1 MLHRCFN
8 EGWRTALNSLH
19 TCVLTWHDNLD
30 AIQALQ
36 HVFKDPSSLRELHIQ
51 TADQKPMT
59 ELNLALPGFLNL
71 NSLVIEAAGDLF
83 VQLPARM
90 QLCRL
95 HVITPRALSLT
106 AEDPALMSERLT
118 DLLVICG
125 SYRGMG
131 FHGTLRPHLARNGRR
146 IGFAK
151 QAYRFCYG
159 VEAVCSVSFIERSL
173 VALTHEVHNVH
184 FPVFVESFHSNVKG
198 CSSGMLDLPVPF

>member
-1 MLHRCFN
+1 M
-8 EGWRTALNSLH
+8 
-19 TCVLTWHDNLD
+19 LTWHDNLD

-51 TADQKPMT
+51 KADQKPMT